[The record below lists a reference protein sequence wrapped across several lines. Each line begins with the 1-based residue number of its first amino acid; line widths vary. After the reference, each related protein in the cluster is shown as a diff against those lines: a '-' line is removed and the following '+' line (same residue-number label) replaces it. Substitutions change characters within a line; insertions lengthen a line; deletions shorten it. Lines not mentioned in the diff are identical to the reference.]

1 MHNRDVSGHGDG
13 VHILISGLSRFTQP
27 TGICRHAANLARCLS
42 DLPEISKIT
51 LLVGQWQEEYFRTAL
66 GISPSKVDLVP
77 IAITNHSLTRNYWF
91 TFELPRIVEKYKPSI
106 VHLGFPVPIIRS
118 RFKCPVVVTVH
129 DLYPYDLPESLHRL
143 NGFCK
148 RIFIRRCVQVCDG
161 ITCVSE
167 NTRNALGRRFPSQ
180 SSRVPVRLVHNY
192 AEFPALPDATP
203 HDVDPRPFLLTV
215 AQHQPNKRLDL
226 LIKALAQLRSDA
238 LVSNDLQLL
247 VVGSEGAESDAL
259 HVLVTSLKLD
269 PYVHWVPQL
278 SDHQLVWMYQNCEV
292 FIASSSIEGFCLPL
306 LEALVFNC
314 RVVAS
319 DIPVFHE
326 IAGDR
331 PVYFDIS
338 RAPVENLA
346 NAILRALN
354 TSQCATCQ
362 MLPFSRKR
370 TAAECMAFY
379 SLLIPELA
387 DGGGRAN
394 GLYPPSLKAEE
405 A

>member
-66 GISPSKVDLVP
+66 GIGLTKVDLVP

-118 RFKCPVVVTVH
+118 RFICPVVVTVH
-129 DLYPYDLPESLHRL
+129 DLYPYDLPESLHRF

-148 RIFIRRCVQVCDG
+148 RLFFRQCMQESDAV
-161 ITCVSE
+161 TCVSE
-167 NTRNALGRRFPSQ
+167 STRAALERRFPEL
-180 SSRVPVRLVHNY
+180 SSHVPVQIVHNY
-192 AEFPALPDATP
+192 ADFSPSADEPPLET
-203 HDVDPRPFLLTV
+203 DPRPFLLTV

-226 LIKALAQLRSDA
+226 LFSAFAQLRRKGF
-238 LVSNDLQLL
+238 VSNDLQVL
-247 VVGSEGAESDAL
+247 VVGSTGAQSDAL
-259 HVLVTSLKLD
+259 QRLVKSLQLD
-269 PYVHWVPQL
+269 ARVQWLPPL
-278 SDHQLVWMYQNCEV
+278 SDLRLAWLYRNCEL
-292 FIASSSIEGFCLPL
+292 FIASSYIEGFCLPL
-306 LEALVFNC
+306 LEAMFFGC
-314 RVVAS
+314 RIVAS

-326 IAGDR
+326 IAGNS

-338 RAPVENLA
+338 HAAVENLA
-346 NAILRALN
+346 SAIVSALN
-354 TSQCATCQ
+354 SSPNTTRHAVR
-362 MLPFSRKR
+362 FSRDN
-370 TAAECMAFY
+370 TAAECLALY
-379 SLLIPELA
+379 SLLLHDKLEEETEQ
-387 DGGGRAN
+387 
-394 GLYPPSLKAEE
+394 PPMIRVK
-405 A
+405 